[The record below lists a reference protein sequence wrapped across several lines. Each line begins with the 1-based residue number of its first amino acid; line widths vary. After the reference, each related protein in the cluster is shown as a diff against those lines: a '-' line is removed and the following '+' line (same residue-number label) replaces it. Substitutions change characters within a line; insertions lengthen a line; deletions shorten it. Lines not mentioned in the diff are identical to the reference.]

1 MFTVSLVLCFPFVAL
16 DDHLDRTVIHF
27 FDFIPVHP
35 ESALQS
41 LIYYPIFSAYSFSGT
56 QNVGQPLTPSDTHLA
71 VNILE
76 QRSAIPSLNE
86 EAYQTSSEFVRH
98 SPQLDTK
105 WPYPAS
111 PTYPFLGVGSASP
124 SHWITSTS
132 VLLSPAPSS
141 LGSSR
146 EELNLGETA
155 RLTTQPYPWPS
166 PVWHCFQPGWYWLLV
181 WLVWSLL

>member
-1 MFTVSLVLCFPFVAL
+1 M
-16 DDHLDRTVIHF
+16 
-27 FDFIPVHP
+27 
-35 ESALQS
+35 
-41 LIYYPIFSAYSFSGT
+41 
-56 QNVGQPLTPSDTHLA
+56 TPSDTHLA
-71 VNILE
+71 VNIPE
-76 QRSAIPSLNE
+76 QRSAVASLNE
-86 EAYQTSSEFVRH
+86 EAYQTSSEFMRH
-98 SPQLDTK
+98 SPQPDTK

-124 SHWITSTS
+124 SQWISSTS

-146 EELNLGETA
+146 EELSVGDTA

-181 WLVWSLL
+181 WLVWSLVWLKWLVILYQINYMYVWVMISVIRLIIMKHVCEIWIQLFSAQGCTKPRHQLAVVTKFFT